1 MKIQIAAHGMSFNE
15 GTSEKVIQVL
25 ATALQDR
32 RRVRVWYGDVLTGRS
47 WDEEND
53 VCGYIGKS
61 GGSVKVPLLIH
72 NSSSFGGGAILTDC
86 IVKIV
91 DTQSKVVYYQHEN
104 FSQSN
109 FTEQGCEVL
118 KDGATYAVCENETQV
133 RNLTEFMN
141 GKRMSK

>member
-1 MKIQIAAHGMSFNE
+1 MKKQILAHGMSFNE
-15 GTSEKVIQVL
+15 GTNEKVMQVL
-25 ATALQDR
+25 STAQKDR

-53 VCGYIGKS
+53 VCGYVGKS
-61 GGSVKVPLLIH
+61 NGIVKVPLLIN
-72 NSSSFGGGAILTDC
+72 NSSSMGGGVILTEH

-91 DTQSKVVYYQHEN
+91 DTQSKFVYYQHEN

-133 RNLTEFMN
+133 RNLRDFMN
-141 GKRMSK
+141 GDRMCK